1 MQNEEI
7 RILLVDDE
15 DDVLEFLSYNIRK
28 EGYEVYTANNGIKG
42 LQKAIEIVPHLII
55 LDVMMPEMDGIE
67 TCREIKQV
75 PQLENTIIVFL
86 TARGEEY
93 SQIAGF
99 DAGADDYVTKPV
111 KPRLLVSRIKAL
123 LRRHRSE
130 TEQPGNQLDL
140 GGMIIDRERYIVLM
154 DGEEISLPKKEFELL
169 QLLASK
175 PNKVFTRDEI
185 FSKVWGDNVIVG
197 DRTIDVHIRKIR
209 EKLGVNNIKT
219 IKGVGYKFEP

>member
-28 EGYEVYTANNGIKG
+28 EGYQVHTANNGIKG
-42 LQKAIEIVPHLII
+42 LQKAIEIIPHLII

-67 TCREIKQV
+67 TCREIKQI

-86 TARGEEY
+86 TARGEDY

-111 KPRLLVSRIKAL
+111 KPRLLVSRIKAM

-130 TEQPGNQLDL
+130 NEQPESQVDL
-140 GGMIIDRERYIVLM
+140 GGIVIDRERYVVIIE
-154 DGEEISLPKKEFELL
+154 GQEISLPKKEFELL

-185 FSKVWGDNVIVG
+185 FSNVWGDNVIVG

-209 EKLGVNNIKT
+209 EKLGINNIKT
-219 IKGVGYKFEP
+219 IKGVGYKFES

>member
-140 GGMIIDRERYIVLM
+140 GGLIIDRERYIVLL

>member
-42 LQKAIEIVPHLII
+42 LQKAIEIIPHLII

-86 TARGEEY
+86 TARSEDY

-99 DAGADDYVTKPV
+99 DAGADDYVSKPV

-130 TEQPGNQLDL
+130 TEQPGKQLDL
-140 GGMIIDRERYIVLM
+140 GGMIIDRERYVVSQN
-154 DGEEISLPKKEFELL
+154 GEEFSLPKKEFELL
-169 QLLASK
+169 ELLASK

-185 FSKVWGDNVIVG
+185 FSRIWGDNVIVG

-219 IKGVGYKFEP
+219 IKGVGYKFEA

>member
-140 GGMIIDRERYIVLM
+140 GGLIIDRERYIVLL
-154 DGEEISLPKKEFELL
+154 DGKEISLPKKEFELL

-219 IKGVGYKFEP
+219 IKGVGYKFEA

>member
-28 EGYEVYTANNGIKG
+28 EGYEVYTANDGIKG

-75 PQLENTIIVFL
+75 PQLANTIIVFL

-130 TEQPGNQLDL
+130 TEQSGNQLDL
-140 GGMIIDRERYIVLM
+140 GGMIIDRERYIVLL

-175 PNKVFTRDEI
+175 PSKVFTRDEI

-219 IKGVGYKFEP
+219 IKGVGYKFEA